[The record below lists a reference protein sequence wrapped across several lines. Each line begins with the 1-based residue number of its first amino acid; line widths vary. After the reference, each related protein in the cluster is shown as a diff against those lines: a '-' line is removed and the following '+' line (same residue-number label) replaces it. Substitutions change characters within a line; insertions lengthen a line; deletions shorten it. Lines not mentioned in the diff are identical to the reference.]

1 MFERVYVINW
11 PFFIYPPAKMGKIK
25 MAESH
30 LIFSSKR
37 III

>member
-1 MFERVYVINW
+1 MFGQMYAINW
-11 PFFIYPPAKMGKIK
+11 PFFMYPPAKMGKIK